1 MTSTQEELIR
11 YRVERRMA
19 GRRDILLHV
28 LVYVLVLAL
37 VLISLPWWDTASQ
50 ALFAILW
57 GIPLALQFL
66 RYYHQNGPGARKRA
80 AEIEAEIE
88 RLSELS
94 ALDEEEE
101 FLIEDRISRKAAA
114 RGFIIA
120 HFLVMAPVLTVIW
133 LDFTVRA
140 YRWYIPDYLIN
151 QTLAWFA
158 IFGLHWLRYYLVH
171 GKTNGGRALKIERE
185 LERQWHLSRQRMR
198 QRRQLLERG
207 DDEHAATIGRSATA
221 SQNLAISDE
230 GELLFDEG
238 EGVYPG
244 RRRAELG
251 SGS

>member
-11 YRVERRMA
+11 HRIERRMA

-28 LVYVLVLAL
+28 LVYLLVLTL
-37 VLISLPWWDTASQ
+37 VLISLPWWGTASQ

-80 AEIEAEIE
+80 AEIETEIE
-88 RLSELS
+88 RLSALS
-94 ALDEEEE
+94 PLDEEEE
-101 FLIEDRISRKAAA
+101 FLIEDRIARKATA

-120 HFLVMAPVLTVIW
+120 HFLVMAPVLAVIW
-133 LDFTVRA
+133 LDFTLRA
-140 YRWYIPDYLIN
+140 YRWYIPDYLVN

-158 IFGLHWLRYYLVH
+158 VFALHWLRYYLVH
-171 GKTNGGRALKIERE
+171 GKTNAGRALKIERE
-185 LERQWHLSRQRMR
+185 LERQWHLSRQRLR
-198 QRRQLLERG
+198 QRRQMLERG
-207 DDEHAATIGRSATA
+207 DDEHAATIGRSAPV

-238 EGVYPG
+238 EGAYASG
-244 RRRAELG
+244 RRVELG
-251 SGS
+251 GGS